1 MAFGL
6 VANSLV
12 SNGHGREAW
21 LHGWRTAS
29 VSERWPTT
37 A

>member
-1 MAFGL
+1 MAIGL
-6 VANSLV
+6 
-12 SNGHGREAW
+12 GFGREARP
-21 LHGWRTAS
+21 HGWRTAS

>member
-6 VANSLV
+6 VANCLV
-12 SNGHGREAW
+12 AIGLGREAQ

>member
-1 MAFGL
+1 MFYGMSSAEIAE
-6 VANSLV
+6 VAEV
-12 SNGHGREAW
+12 ITGQH
-21 LHGWRTAS
+21 HGWRTAS